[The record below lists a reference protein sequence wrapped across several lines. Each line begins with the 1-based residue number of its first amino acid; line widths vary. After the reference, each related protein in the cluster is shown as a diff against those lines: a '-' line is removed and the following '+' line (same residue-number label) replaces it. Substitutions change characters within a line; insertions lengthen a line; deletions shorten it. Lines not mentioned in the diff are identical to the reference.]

1 MADSLLTEMDSE
13 KEDKLRAER
22 DHRKAD
28 CVDVKALM
36 VDGLD
41 DQRVVPRSDELLW
54 KAYP

>member
-1 MADSLLTEMDSE
+1 MGQAESLWAMISAA
-13 KEDKLRAER
+13 KM
-22 DHRKAD
+22 D

-41 DQRVVPRSDELLW
+41 DQRVVSRPDGLLR